1 MADHI
6 FTEEE
11 VVRIL
16 DKVVGKTLGQIDKN
30 NVFDKTKEKPK
41 ITGIAGDVIEQSVFG
56 YQADTKQEADLLIDG
71 RSVELKTTGLK
82 KSSPKSK
89 SKYALEA
96 KEPMSITAVSV
107 DKIGSQDNFY
117 ESTLWHKLEELLLVY
132 YLYDSDKTV
141 KASEYSN
148 FPIQGYQFLIFSE
161 EDKKVLENDWKIV
174 RDFVRNV
181 EKNALD
187 KSIEFPKIS
196 KLRTEMSYMD
206 TAPKYPHPPR
216 FRLTRSYVSTIVQ
229 QHLGKDFK
237 PLYPDK
243 EFTSIEGLK
252 DILEKL
258 GKQFIGKSIKEI
270 ANELNVPMKLAKNG
284 KVSKSIS
291 SIVVAK
297 MFSKKAQKIEKIA
310 LFNKFGIKSKTIVQ
324 TRTGGRTEDTK
335 LLMVDF
341 SEITDTTVQFEDS
354 TLYSFFS
361 EQKFLFSIFEEVN
374 PDRYENNVFKG
385 FKLISFEDKFIEDTV
400 RLVWDRTRSLILDKK
415 LELVI
420 KKDKKG
426 QPILNKKG
434 LIEEAPNFPKAG
446 ECDVFLR
453 GSGKDSTE
461 KTFEINGLR
470 MYPQFYW
477 IKGSYLVKM
486 LNQTDFLGKQ

>member
-71 RSVELKTTGLK
+71 RPVELKTTGLK

-181 EKNALD
+181 EK
-187 KSIEFPKIS
+187 KC
-196 KLRTEMSYMD
+196 T
-206 TAPKYPHPPR
+206 
-216 FRLTRSYVSTIVQ
+216 
-229 QHLGKDFK
+229 
-237 PLYPDK
+237 
-243 EFTSIEGLK
+243 
-252 DILEKL
+252 
-258 GKQFIGKSIKEI
+258 
-270 ANELNVPMKLAKNG
+270 
-284 KVSKSIS
+284 
-291 SIVVAK
+291 
-297 MFSKKAQKIEKIA
+297 
-310 LFNKFGIKSKTIVQ
+310 
-324 TRTGGRTEDTK
+324 
-335 LLMVDF
+335 
-341 SEITDTTVQFEDS
+341 
-354 TLYSFFS
+354 
-361 EQKFLFSIFEEVN
+361 
-374 PDRYENNVFKG
+374 
-385 FKLISFEDKFIEDTV
+385 
-400 RLVWDRTRSLILDKK
+400 
-415 LELVI
+415 
-420 KKDKKG
+420 
-426 QPILNKKG
+426 
-434 LIEEAPNFPKAG
+434 
-446 ECDVFLR
+446 
-453 GSGKDSTE
+453 
-461 KTFEINGLR
+461 
-470 MYPQFYW
+470 
-477 IKGSYLVKM
+477 
-486 LNQTDFLGKQ
+486 

>member
-71 RSVELKTTGLK
+71 RPVELKTTGLK

-107 DKIGSQDNFY
+107 DKIGSQNNFY

-187 KSIEFPKIS
+187 KS
-196 KLRTEMSYMD
+196 
-206 TAPKYPHPPR
+206 
-216 FRLTRSYVSTIVQ
+216 
-229 QHLGKDFK
+229 
-237 PLYPDK
+237 
-243 EFTSIEGLK
+243 
-252 DILEKL
+252 
-258 GKQFIGKSIKEI
+258 
-270 ANELNVPMKLAKNG
+270 
-284 KVSKSIS
+284 
-291 SIVVAK
+291 
-297 MFSKKAQKIEKIA
+297 A
-310 LFNKFGIKSKTIVQ
+310 L
-324 TRTGGRTEDTK
+324 
-335 LLMVDF
+335 L
-341 SEITDTTVQFEDS
+341 
-354 TLYSFFS
+354 
-361 EQKFLFSIFEEVN
+361 
-374 PDRYENNVFKG
+374 
-385 FKLISFEDKFIEDTV
+385 
-400 RLVWDRTRSLILDKK
+400 
-415 LELVI
+415 
-420 KKDKKG
+420 
-426 QPILNKKG
+426 
-434 LIEEAPNFPKAG
+434 
-446 ECDVFLR
+446 
-453 GSGKDSTE
+453 
-461 KTFEINGLR
+461 
-470 MYPQFYW
+470 
-477 IKGSYLVKM
+477 
-486 LNQTDFLGKQ
+486 

>member
-1 MADHI
+1 MADHV

-71 RSVELKTTGLK
+71 RPVELKTTGLK

-181 EKNALD
+181 EK
-187 KSIEFPKIS
+187 
-196 KLRTEMSYMD
+196 M
-206 TAPKYPHPPR
+206 
-216 FRLTRSYVSTIVQ
+216 
-229 QHLGKDFK
+229 HL
-237 PLYPDK
+237 
-243 EFTSIEGLK
+243 
-252 DILEKL
+252 
-258 GKQFIGKSIKEI
+258 IKV
-270 ANELNVPMKLAKNG
+270 LNSL
-284 KVSKSIS
+284 
-291 SIVVAK
+291 
-297 MFSKKAQKIEKIA
+297 
-310 LFNKFGIKSKTIVQ
+310 
-324 TRTGGRTEDTK
+324 
-335 LLMVDF
+335 
-341 SEITDTTVQFEDS
+341 
-354 TLYSFFS
+354 
-361 EQKFLFSIFEEVN
+361 KFLN
-374 PDRYENNVFKG
+374 
-385 FKLISFEDKFIEDTV
+385 
-400 RLVWDRTRSLILDKK
+400 
-415 LELVI
+415 
-420 KKDKKG
+420 
-426 QPILNKKG
+426 
-434 LIEEAPNFPKAG
+434 
-446 ECDVFLR
+446 
-453 GSGKDSTE
+453 
-461 KTFEINGLR
+461 
-470 MYPQFYW
+470 
-477 IKGSYLVKM
+477 
-486 LNQTDFLGKQ
+486 